1 MELIRLNKINLHRI
15 SELNRLFFLFCC
27 THENAPSGEI
37 AGETEERNKELRAI
51 LFDAQEAFINANW
64 YKCCSIVTDTTTYLV
79 KEDVDYSMIPLK
91 KERYDEIDFM

>member
-15 SELNRLFFLFCC
+15 RELNRLFFLFCC
-27 THENAPSGEI
+27 THDNAPSGEI
-37 AGETEERNKELRAI
+37 AGETEKRNKELAAN

-64 YKCCSIVTDTTTYLV
+64 YMCCSIVTDTATCLD

-91 KERYDEIDFM
+91 KERYDE